1 MSITLAT
8 AAIISSLIGA
18 AASGTSSAIGASKA
32 AKERKK
38 TDALLSRREHEAKR
52 LYDQEY
58 NKNFLDTDQAKV
70 ILNKSAERMREF
82 GKQNQNSAIKTG
94 ATQETKIANAEQ
106 ANRNQSN
113 LLGNLVAQGTQHKEN
128 IRRMYLGQQSG
139 FDNARANRNEA
150 NAQSY
155 ANAGANIGA
164 AASNISQAFLTTLT
178 PKTTTPTATPTVA
191 PTATPIATPQITT
204 PKAIPIGGIDPLNP
218 DYLDEID
225 PYRKKNNMIIG
236 Y

>member
-8 AAIISSLIGA
+8 AAIITSLIGA
-18 AASGTSSAIGASKA
+18 AASGASTGIGASKA

-38 TDALLSRREHEAKR
+38 TDDLLNRREHEAKR

-58 NKNFLDTDQAKV
+58 NKNFLDTDQARIV
-70 ILNKSAERMREF
+70 LNRSAEKMREF

-106 ANRNQSN
+106 ANKNQSN

-128 IRRMYLGQQSG
+128 IKRMYLGQQSG

-164 AASNISQAFLTTLT
+164 AASNLSQAFLTTLT
-178 PKTTTPTATPTVA
+178 PKTTTAPTTATT
-191 PTATPIATPQITT
+191 IATNPQSPQT
-204 PKAIPIGGIDPLNP
+204 GEGSPLNL
-218 DYLDEID
+218 DYLLDEFPIL
-225 PYRKKNNMIIG
+225 RNKSNEIIG

>member
-8 AAIISSLIGA
+8 AAIITSLIGA
-18 AASGTSSAIGASKA
+18 AASGASTGIGASKA

-38 TDALLSRREHEAKR
+38 TDALLNRREHEAKR

-58 NKNFLDTDQAKV
+58 NKNFLDTDQARI
-70 ILNKSAERMREF
+70 ILNRSAEKMREF

-106 ANRNQSN
+106 ANKNQSN

-164 AASNISQAFLTTLT
+164 AASNLSQAFLTTLT
-178 PKTTTPTATPTVA
+178 PKTTTTPT
-191 PTATPIATPQITT
+191 TTTPQS
-204 PKAIPIGGIDPLNP
+204 PQIGEGYPLNL
-218 DYLDEID
+218 DYLDKFPMFRNKSNE
-225 PYRKKNNMIIG
+225 IIG

>member
-8 AAIISSLIGA
+8 AAIITSLIGA
-18 AASGTSSAIGASKA
+18 AASGASTGIGASKA

-38 TDALLSRREHEAKR
+38 TDDLLNRREHEAKR

-58 NKNFLDTDQAKV
+58 NKNFLDTDQARIV
-70 ILNKSAERMREF
+70 LNRSAEKMREF

-106 ANRNQSN
+106 ANKNQSN

-128 IRRMYLGQQSG
+128 IKRMYLGQQSG

-164 AASNISQAFLTTLT
+164 AASNLSQAFLTTLT
-178 PKTTTPTATPTVA
+178 PKTTTAPTTATT
-191 PTATPIATPQITT
+191 IATNPQSPQTG
-204 PKAIPIGGIDPLNP
+204 KGSPLNL
-218 DYLDEID
+218 DYLLDEFPIL
-225 PYRKKNNMIIG
+225 RNKSNEIIG

>member
-8 AAIISSLIGA
+8 AAIITSLIGA
-18 AASGTSSAIGASKA
+18 AASGASTGIGASKA

-38 TDALLSRREHEAKR
+38 TDDLLNRREHEAKR

-58 NKNFLDTDQAKV
+58 NKNFLDTDQARIV
-70 ILNKSAERMREF
+70 LNRSAEKMREF

-106 ANRNQSN
+106 ANKNQSN

-128 IRRMYLGQQSG
+128 IKRMYLGQQSG

-164 AASNISQAFLTTLT
+164 AASNLSQAFLTTLT
-178 PKTTTPTATPTVA
+178 PKTTTAPTTATT
-191 PTATPIATPQITT
+191 IATNPQSPQTG
-204 PKAIPIGGIDPLNP
+204 KGSPLNL
-218 DYLDEID
+218 DYLLDKLPIL
-225 PYRKKNNMIIG
+225 RNKSNQIIG

>member
-18 AASGTSSAIGASKA
+18 AASGASTGIGASKA

-38 TDALLSRREHEAKR
+38 TDDLLNRREHEEKR

-58 NKNFLDTDQAKV
+58 NKNFLDTDQARIV
-70 ILNKSAERMREF
+70 LNRSAEKMREF

-106 ANRNQSN
+106 ANKNQSN

-128 IRRMYLGQQSG
+128 IKRMYLGQQSG

-164 AASNISQAFLTTLT
+164 AASNLSQAFLTTLT
-178 PKTTTPTATPTVA
+178 PKTTTTPT
-191 PTATPIATPQITT
+191 TTTPIATTPQSPQI
-204 PKAIPIGGIDPLNP
+204 GEGYPLNL
-218 DYLDEID
+218 DYLDKF
-225 PYRKKNNMIIG
+225 PQYRNKSNEIIG

>member
-8 AAIISSLIGA
+8 AAIITSLIGA
-18 AASGTSSAIGASKA
+18 AASGASTGIGASKA

-38 TDALLSRREHEAKR
+38 TDDLLNRREHEAKR

-58 NKNFLDTDQAKV
+58 NKNFLDTDQARIV
-70 ILNKSAERMREF
+70 LNRSAEKMREF

-106 ANRNQSN
+106 ANKNQSN

-139 FDNARANRNEA
+139 FDNARANQNEA

-164 AASNISQAFLTTLT
+164 ATSNLSQAFLTTLT
-178 PKTTTPTATPTVA
+178 PKTTTTPT
-191 PTATPIATPQITT
+191 TTTPIATTPQSPQI
-204 PKAIPIGGIDPLNP
+204 GEGYPLKL
-218 DYLDEID
+218 DYLDKF
-225 PYRKKNNMIIG
+225 PVFRNKSNKIIA

>member
-8 AAIISSLIGA
+8 AAIITSLIGA
-18 AASGTSSAIGASKA
+18 AASGASTGIGASKA

-38 TDALLSRREHEAKR
+38 TDDLLNRREHEAKR

-58 NKNFLDTDQAKV
+58 NKNFLDTDQARIV
-70 ILNKSAERMREF
+70 LNRSAEKMREF

-106 ANRNQSN
+106 ANKNQSN

-128 IRRMYLGQQSG
+128 IKRMYLGQQSG

-164 AASNISQAFLTTLT
+164 AASNLSQAFLTTLT
-178 PKTTTPTATPTVA
+178 PKTTTAPTTATT
-191 PTATPIATPQITT
+191 IATTPQSPQTG
-204 PKAIPIGGIDPLNP
+204 KGSPLNL
-218 DYLDEID
+218 DYLLDEFPIL
-225 PYRKKNNMIIG
+225 RNKSNQIIG

>member
-8 AAIISSLIGA
+8 AAIITSLIGA
-18 AASGTSSAIGASKA
+18 AASGASTGIGASKA

-38 TDALLSRREHEAKR
+38 TDDLLNRREHEAKR

-58 NKNFLDTDQAKV
+58 NKNFLDTDQARIV
-70 ILNKSAERMREF
+70 LNRSAEKMREF

-106 ANRNQSN
+106 ANKNQSN

-128 IRRMYLGQQSG
+128 IKRMYLGQQSG

-164 AASNISQAFLTTLT
+164 AASNLSQAFLTTLT
-178 PKTTTPTATPTVA
+178 PKTTTAPTTATT
-191 PTATPIATPQITT
+191 IATTPQSPQTG
-204 PKAIPIGGIDPLNP
+204 KGSPLNL
-218 DYLDEID
+218 DYLLDEFPIL
-225 PYRKKNNMIIG
+225 RNKSNEIIG

>member
-8 AAIISSLIGA
+8 AAIITSLIGA
-18 AASGTSSAIGASKA
+18 AASGASTGIGASKA

-38 TDALLSRREHEAKR
+38 TDDLLNRREHEAKR

-58 NKNFLDTDQAKV
+58 NKNFLDTDQARIV
-70 ILNKSAERMREF
+70 LNRSAEKMREF

-106 ANRNQSN
+106 ANKNQSN

-128 IRRMYLGQQSG
+128 IKRMYLGQQSG

-164 AASNISQAFLTTLT
+164 AASNLSQAFLTTLT
-178 PKTTTPTATPTVA
+178 PKTTTAPTTATT
-191 PTATPIATPQITT
+191 IATTPQSPQTG
-204 PKAIPIGGIDPLNP
+204 KGSPLNL
-218 DYLDEID
+218 DYLLDKFPILGN
-225 PYRKKNNMIIG
+225 KSNKIIG

>member
-8 AAIISSLIGA
+8 AAIITSLIGA
-18 AASGTSSAIGASKA
+18 AASGASTGIGASKA

-38 TDALLSRREHEAKR
+38 TDALLNRREHEAKR

-58 NKNFLDTDQAKV
+58 NKNFLDTDQARV
-70 ILNKSAERMREF
+70 VLNRSAEKMREF

-94 ATQETKIANAEQ
+94 ATQESKIANAEQ
-106 ANRNQSN
+106 ANKNQSN

-139 FDNARANRNEA
+139 FDNARANQNEA

-164 AASNISQAFLTTLT
+164 ATSNLSQAFLTTLT
-178 PKTTTPTATPTVA
+178 PKTTTTPT
-191 PTATPIATPQITT
+191 TTTPIATTPQSPQT
-204 PKAIPIGGIDPLNP
+204 AESHPLN
-218 DYLDEID
+218 LDFLDKFPIF
-225 PYRKKNNMIIG
+225 RNKSNVIIG
-236 Y
+236 

>member
-8 AAIISSLIGA
+8 AAIITSLIGA
-18 AASGTSSAIGASKA
+18 AASGASTGIGASKA

-38 TDALLSRREHEAKR
+38 TDALLNRREHEAKR

-58 NKNFLDTDQAKV
+58 NKNFLDTDQARV
-70 ILNKSAERMREF
+70 VLNRSAEKMREF

-106 ANRNQSN
+106 ANKNQSN

-139 FDNARANRNEA
+139 FDNARANQNEA

-164 AASNISQAFLTTLT
+164 ATSNLSQAFLTTLT
-178 PKTTTPTATPTVA
+178 PKTTTTPT
-191 PTATPIATPQITT
+191 TTTPIATTPQSPQI
-204 PKAIPIGGIDPLNP
+204 GEGYPLKL
-218 DYLDEID
+218 DYLDKF
-225 PYRKKNNMIIG
+225 PVFRNKSNKIIA

>member
-1 MSITLAT
+1 MLITLAT

-38 TDALLSRREHEAKR
+38 TDALLNRREHEAKR

-155 ANAGANIGA
+155 ANAGANIGV
-164 AASNISQAFLTTLT
+164 AASNLSQAFLATLT
-178 PKTTTPTATPTVA
+178 PKATTPTATPTVA

-225 PYRKKNNMIIG
+225 PYRKKSNEIIG

>member
-8 AAIISSLIGA
+8 AAIITSLIGA
-18 AASGTSSAIGASKA
+18 AASGASTGIGASKA

-38 TDALLSRREHEAKR
+38 TDDLLNRREHEAKR

-58 NKNFLDTDQAKV
+58 NKNFLDTDQARIV
-70 ILNKSAERMREF
+70 LNRSAEKMREF

-106 ANRNQSN
+106 ANKNQSN

-128 IRRMYLGQQSG
+128 IKRMYLGQQSG

-164 AASNISQAFLTTLT
+164 AASNLSQAFLTTLT
-178 PKTTTPTATPTVA
+178 PKTTTAPTTATT
-191 PTATPIATPQITT
+191 IATTPQSPQTG
-204 PKAIPIGGIDPLNP
+204 KGSPLNL
-218 DYLDEID
+218 DYLLDKLPIL
-225 PYRKKNNMIIG
+225 RNKSNQIIG

>member
-8 AAIISSLIGA
+8 AAIITSLIGA
-18 AASGTSSAIGASKA
+18 AASGASTGIGASKA

-38 TDALLSRREHEAKR
+38 TDDLLNRREHEAKR

-58 NKNFLDTDQAKV
+58 NKNFLDTDQARV
-70 ILNKSAERMREF
+70 VLNRSAEKMREF

-106 ANRNQSN
+106 ANKNQSN

-164 AASNISQAFLTTLT
+164 AASNLSQAFLTTLT
-178 PKTTTPTATPTVA
+178 PKTTTAPTTATT
-191 PTATPIATPQITT
+191 IATNPQSPQTG
-204 PKAIPIGGIDPLNP
+204 KGSPLNL
-218 DYLDEID
+218 DYLLDEFPIL
-225 PYRKKNNMIIG
+225 RNKSNEIIG

>member
-8 AAIISSLIGA
+8 AAIITSLIGA
-18 AASGTSSAIGASKA
+18 AASGASTGIGASKA

-38 TDALLSRREHEAKR
+38 TDDLLNRREHEAKR

-58 NKNFLDTDQAKV
+58 NKNFLDTDQARIV
-70 ILNKSAERMREF
+70 LNRSAEKMREF

-106 ANRNQSN
+106 ANKNQSN

-128 IRRMYLGQQSG
+128 IKRMYLGQQSG

-164 AASNISQAFLTTLT
+164 AASNLSQAFLTTLT
-178 PKTTTPTATPTVA
+178 PKTTTAPTTATPTA
-191 PTATPIATPQITT
+191 PTTATTIATTPQSPQT
-204 PKAIPIGGIDPLNP
+204 GEDSPLNL
-218 DYLDEID
+218 DYLLDKLPIL
-225 PYRKKNNMIIG
+225 RNKSNQIIG

>member
-18 AASGTSSAIGASKA
+18 AASGASTGIGASKA

-38 TDALLSRREHEAKR
+38 TDDLLNRREHEAKR

-58 NKNFLDTDQAKV
+58 NKNFLDTDQARIV
-70 ILNKSAERMREF
+70 LNRSAEKMREF

-94 ATQETKIANAEQ
+94 ATQEVKIANAEQ
-106 ANRNQSN
+106 ANKNQSN

-164 AASNISQAFLTTLT
+164 AASNLSQAFLTTLT
-178 PKTTTPTATPTVA
+178 PKITTTPTTPVN
-191 PTATPIATPQITT
+191 TT
-204 PKAIPIGGIDPLNP
+204 PNTTPVTPSPQTTQIGEGYPLNL
-218 DYLDEID
+218 DYLDKFPQYETNLM
-225 PYRKKNNMIIG
+225 KL
-236 Y
+236 

>member
-18 AASGTSSAIGASKA
+18 AASGTSAGIGASKA

-38 TDALLSRREHEAKR
+38 TDDLLNRREHEAKR

-58 NKNFLDTDQAKV
+58 NKNFLDTDQARIV
-70 ILNKSAERMREF
+70 LNRSAEKMREF

-106 ANRNQSN
+106 ANKNQSN

-164 AASNISQAFLTTLT
+164 AASNLSQAFLTTLT
-178 PKTTTPTATPTVA
+178 PKITTAPTTT
-191 PTATPIATPQITT
+191 TPIATTPQPPQT
-204 PKAIPIGGIDPLNP
+204 GEGYPLNL
-218 DYLDEID
+218 DYLDKL
-225 PYRKKNNMIIG
+225 PQYRNKSNEIIG

>member
-8 AAIISSLIGA
+8 AAIITSLIGA
-18 AASGTSSAIGASKA
+18 AASGASTGIGASKA

-38 TDALLSRREHEAKR
+38 TDDLLNRREHEAKR

-58 NKNFLDTDQAKV
+58 NKNFLDTDQARIV
-70 ILNKSAERMREF
+70 LNRSAEKMREF

-106 ANRNQSN
+106 ANKNQSN

-128 IRRMYLGQQSG
+128 IKRMYLGQQSG

-164 AASNISQAFLTTLT
+164 AASNLSQAFLTTLT
-178 PKTTTPTATPTVA
+178 PKTTTAPTTATPTA
-191 PTATPIATPQITT
+191 PTTATTIATTPQSPQTG
-204 PKAIPIGGIDPLNP
+204 KGSPLNL
-218 DYLDEID
+218 DYLLDKLPIL
-225 PYRKKNNMIIG
+225 RNKSNQIIG

>member
-8 AAIISSLIGA
+8 AAIITSLIGA
-18 AASGTSSAIGASKA
+18 AASGASTGIGASKA

-38 TDALLSRREHEAKR
+38 TDDLLNRREHEAKR

-58 NKNFLDTDQAKV
+58 NKNFLDTDQARIV
-70 ILNKSAERMREF
+70 LNRSAEKMREF

-106 ANRNQSN
+106 ANKNQSN

-164 AASNISQAFLTTLT
+164 AASNLSQAFLTTLT
-178 PKTTTPTATPTVA
+178 PKTTTTPTTTT
-191 PTATPIATPQITT
+191 PTTTTPIATTPQSPQI
-204 PKAIPIGGIDPLNP
+204 GQDYPLNL
-218 DYLDEID
+218 DYLDKF
-225 PYRKKNNMIIG
+225 PQYRNKSNEIIG

>member
-8 AAIISSLIGA
+8 AAIITSLIGA
-18 AASGTSSAIGASKA
+18 AASGASTGIGASKA

-38 TDALLSRREHEAKR
+38 TDDLLNRREHEAKR

-58 NKNFLDTDQAKV
+58 NKNFLDTDQARIV
-70 ILNKSAERMREF
+70 LNRSAEKMREF

-106 ANRNQSN
+106 ANKNQSN

-155 ANAGANIGA
+155 ANTGANIGA
-164 AASNISQAFLTTLT
+164 AASNLSQAFLTTLT
-178 PKTTTPTATPTVA
+178 PKTTTAPTTTTPTAPT
-191 PTATPIATPQITT
+191 TATTIATTPQSPQTG
-204 PKAIPIGGIDPLNP
+204 KGSPLNL
-218 DYLDEID
+218 DYLLDEFPIL
-225 PYRKKNNMIIG
+225 RNKSNAIIG

>member
-139 FDNARANRNEA
+139 FDNARVNRNEA

-164 AASNISQAFLTTLT
+164 AASNLSQAFLTTLT
-178 PKTTTPTATPTVA
+178 PKATTPTATPTVA

-225 PYRKKNNMIIG
+225 PYRKKSNEIIG